1 MNQTALAIW
10 ISRKAVRWTNYKV
23 NVAVFL
29 ALSEKDIRR
38 SRQII
43 NAVSELVMN
52 KNNIQKLAASD
63 SMDEVVREIYKGS
76 LHD

>member
-1 MNQTALAIW
+1 MNQTALAVW
-10 ISRKAVRWTNYKV
+10 VSRKAIRWTNYRV
-23 NVAVFL
+23 NVVVFL
-29 ALSEKDIRR
+29 ALSEKDIKR

-52 KNNIQKLAASD
+52 KSNVQKLAAAD
-63 SMDEVVREIYKGS
+63 SLDEVVREIYKGS